1 MDSRLRSRLFSIKG
15 HAFTVMDFLEALKF
29 FKIYP
34 EWHSRVLQS
43 LLAEKTAKQ
52 QGLNLDASV
61 VADSSKE
68 FRYEYDLL
76 NIEELKDWLSNYY
89 LDESELEAFLVR
101 RYWSESIKSDVVE
114 AELDVPLFQV
124 YTEIVLSGAFDSLKS
139 SWIKRLICWFSA
151 HEDLYTSQ
159 VELGAAYEGY
169 LKEHFS
175 NYDLSEWKKLC
186 EKELQN
192 CRLEVYRSTEEDFDK
207 AESFGAF
214 EGYLKDLP
222 DSLTRYFDYLCPN
235 VVEGPFKDEDGFLWI
250 KLLGIDSVK
259 NDEDVE
265 EYAKELYAAEVWK
278 TLTVKYIDG

>member
-175 NYDLSEWKKLC
+175 NYDLSEWDISSSVHTKHMFSR
-186 EKELQN
+186 N
-192 CRLEVYRSTEEDFDK
+192 AR
-207 AESFGAF
+207 
-214 EGYLKDLP
+214 
-222 DSLTRYFDYLCPN
+222 SLTR
-235 VVEGPFKDEDGFLWI
+235 
-250 KLLGIDSVK
+250 K
-259 NDEDVE
+259 N
-265 EYAKELYAAEVWK
+265 
-278 TLTVKYIDG
+278 